1 MGGDDTAAGA
11 CVTTTVSWDDGVSVV
26 YSGKNAELIVM
37 VLSKKK
43 NPSSSLERI
52 FAERV
57 ICAVTAVRAH
67 VPYNR
72 INTALTLKHVHGIV
86 IVKQDCRERFDTQGF
101 ANCWVHIRIDRD
113 HGDC

>member
-1 MGGDDTAAGA
+1 
-11 CVTTTVSWDDGVSVV
+11 
-26 YSGKNAELIVM
+26 M

-72 INTALTLKHVHGIV
+72 VNTPFALEHVHGIV
-86 IVKQDCRERFDTQGF
+86 IVK
-101 ANCWVHIRIDRD
+101 
-113 HGDC
+113 